1 MGIQDGSLYLPV
13 SLGDAQDMP
22 IAESTLF
29 LRSRDNYVV
38 FREAGSR
45 VERQDIARLRSS
57 GIETLYVLCTD
68 SSEID
73 TYVNNH
79 LADALRDPNVKSSEK
94 AQLLA
99 SSSTAI
105 AREIMDHPNVIEI
118 SRARPII
125 DATAGQAISSP
136 ETLFELIRST
146 GADDSLQTNMVNS
159 GIYALALC
167 GPLGI
172 TDPKEMEVMALA
184 GFLHDIGKTQIPRD
198 VLYKQGPLSKSEWTL
213 MRQHVLL
220 GHNLLRQIRNLPVPV
235 LEATRSHHERMDG
248 QGYPDGLSGNDIPF
262 VARVIAV
269 VDVLNA
275 LTVETPYRRRLTAF
289 EAIMMMRD
297 RMEGQFDREI
307 LRALVFGLGNP
318 ASKSGAGSP
327 LTP

>member
-13 SLGDAQDMP
+13 SLADVQNTP
-22 IAESTLF
+22 VTESTLF
-29 LRSRDNYVV
+29 LKSRDNYVV

-45 VERQDIARLRSS
+45 VDRQDITRLKSS
-57 GIETLYVLCTD
+57 GVETLYVLCTD
-68 SSEID
+68 GSEID
-73 TYVNNH
+73 NYVDRH
-79 LADALRDPNVKSSEK
+79 LTDALSDPNLGSSQK
-94 AQLLA
+94 AHILTA
-99 SSSTAI
+99 SSAAI

-118 SRARPII
+118 NRARPII

-136 ETLFELIRST
+136 ETLFELIRSS

-159 GIYALALC
+159 AIYALALC

-172 TDPKEMEVMALA
+172 TDRKEMEVMALA

-220 GHNLLRQIRNLPVPV
+220 GHNLLRQIRNLPAPV

-248 QGYPDGLSGNDIPF
+248 QGYPDGLSGGDIPF

-289 EAIMMMRD
+289 EAITMMRD

-307 LRALVFGLGNP
+307 LRALIFGLARP
-318 ASKSGAGSP
+318 E
-327 LTP
+327 